1 MMSKQILSIQSS
13 IFGDQGV
20 SSGLAKQLVDKFVA
34 EADYQ
39 LTVRD
44 VTQDNIPH
52 FNAQTLSDIADG
64 NATLADALIAEVQQA
79 DVIVIA
85 APMYNFSIPSQL
97 KSWFDHIARAG
108 VTFKYTELGPQGLLT
123 NKKVYVVTA
132 RGGQY
137 QGSGK
142 DIDSSYLNVI
152 LPFLGL
158 TDVEFIYA
166 EGVNMG
172 GDTRESSI
180 QAAEKQVNDLVA

>member
-1 MMSKQILSIQSS
+1 MSKQILSIQSS